1 MATVAN
7 IIFDALAEIGVVGA
21 GDEVSGAD
29 YEICLRKL
37 NQALQRWSNR
47 RLMAPELSEVSVLLN
62 GAANY
67 TIGPS
72 GGVLTARPIRV
83 ERAIASGGGVDYP
96 VKVYTR
102 DEWDAIAVKDVTG
115 GPPEAIWYESSAPNG
130 RVWVYPKSA
139 DYTLKLDVLTLLT
152 SYSAISDEIALP
164 EGYETALTLTLA
176 DDVATLYGRQTTPD
190 TRRRLAAAMAAIRTT
205 NAEPLYLVTGMP
217 GEDFRIERGF

>member
-7 IIFDALAEIGVVGA
+7 LIFDALAELGVVGA
-21 GDEVSGAD
+21 GDTVSAAD
-29 YEICLRKL
+29 YDFCLRKL

-47 RLMAPELSEVSVLLN
+47 RLMQPEMAEVSVSLN
-62 GAANY
+62 GAASY
-67 TIGPS
+67 TIGPT
-72 GGVLTARPIRV
+72 GNVVAARPLRI
-83 ERAIASGGGVDYP
+83 EGAIASDGGVDYP

-115 GPPEAIWYESSAPNG
+115 GPPEGIWYESSLTNG

-139 DYTLKLDVLTLLT
+139 GYTLKLDVLSLLT
-152 SYSAISDEIALP
+152 SFAAISDTVTLP

-176 DDVATLYGRQTTPD
+176 DDVATAYGKQTTPD

-205 NAEPLYLVTGMP
+205 NAEPMYLVTGMT
-217 GEDFRIERGF
+217 GEDFQIERGY